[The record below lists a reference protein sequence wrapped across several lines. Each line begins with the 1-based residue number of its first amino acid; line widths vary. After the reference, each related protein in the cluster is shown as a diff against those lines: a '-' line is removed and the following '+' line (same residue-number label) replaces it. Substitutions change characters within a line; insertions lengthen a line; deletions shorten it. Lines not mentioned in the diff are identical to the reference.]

1 MALLSNESQKAISAH
16 TCLPSRS
23 AGYANT
29 KSEILSVEYTDIV
42 LNTEVTT
49 AGGVKKSVSVTHRM
63 STYILTKPPTND
75 IITNPK
81 IGDRALVAIVD
92 DANPNVV
99 AGFVEYVY
107 TTTVANDGT
116 PGASSTA
123 SWRRIAYAV

>member
-29 KSEILSVEYTDIV
+29 KSEVLSVEYTDIV
-42 LNTEVTT
+42 LNSDVTV
-49 AGGVKKSVSVTHRM
+49 GGVKKSVSVTHRM
-63 STYILTKPPTND
+63 STYVLTKPPTD
-75 IITNPK
+75 AIITNPK

-107 TTTVANDGT
+107 TTTVQNDGT

-123 SWRRIAYAV
+123 SWRRITYAV